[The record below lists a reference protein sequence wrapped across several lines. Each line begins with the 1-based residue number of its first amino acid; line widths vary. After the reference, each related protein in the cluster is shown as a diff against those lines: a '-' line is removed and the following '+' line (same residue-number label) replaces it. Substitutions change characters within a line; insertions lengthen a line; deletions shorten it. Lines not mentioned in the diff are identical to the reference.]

1 MTPLQSFRELD
12 AWRRAMELAEA
23 CYSTTAAFPV
33 DERFGLTQQVR
44 RCAVSI
50 PSNIAEG
57 HRLSRPSFRR
67 HLTIAL
73 GSLAE
78 LETQLEL
85 AMRLKMV
92 TREALAPCES
102 LLVDNRRLLFGL
114 RRSLRE

>member
-1 MTPLQSFRELD
+1 MSPLQSFRELD

-23 CYSTTAAFPV
+23 CYTASAAFPA

-85 AMRLKMV
+85 ALRLKMV
-92 TREALAPCES
+92 PPEALTHCES
-102 LLVDNRRLLFGL
+102 LAAENRRLLFGL
-114 RRSLRE
+114 RRSLAE

>member
-1 MTPLQSFRELD
+1 M
-12 AWRRAMELAEA
+12 
-23 CYSTTAAFPV
+23 

-67 HLTIAL
+67 HVTIAL

-85 AMRLKMV
+85 AVKLRMV
-92 TREALAPCES
+92 PHEALVRCES
-102 LLVDNRRLLFGL
+102 LLTENRRLLFGL
-114 RRSLRE
+114 RRSLGE